1 MADKRKQGEL
11 ESEVLGCLWDR
22 PQGLSSQQILSML
35 GEEVKLTTVLTVLSR
50 LQDKGLVTK
59 IAGTGR
65 SFIFSATQSR
75 EEFTARHLLQLLNDM
90 GNPTRVFSHFT
101 AGLTPSQAQSLK
113 SVLDGRSTGSS

>member
-75 EEFTARHLLQLLNDM
+75 EQYTAAQLLSLI
-90 GNPTRVFSHFT
+90 GASANPASVFSHFT
-101 AGLTPSQAQSLK
+101 QGLTDSQVRELK
-113 SVLDGRSTGSS
+113 RVLEK